1 MIDLKI
7 ISVNDFDGIFKTVGE
22 DWMLIAACD
31 NNCDGLKYNAM
42 TASWGGM
49 GVMWNK
55 NVFWCF
61 IRPQRYTKEFVDNS
75 DKITLSFFDSKY
87 KDALTLCGRKSG
99 RDGDKISE
107 AGLTVNIVND
117 EVYFNEAEYTVV
129 GRKLYV
135 DEIKKDGFIDKT
147 IVDKCYP
154 DEDFHF
160 VYVCEIEKIV
170 ESD

>member
-1 MIDLKI
+1 MNI
-7 ISVNDFDGIFKTVGE
+7 ISVDEFDGIFKTVGE
-22 DWMLIAACD
+22 QWMLIAACD
-31 NNCDGLKYNAM
+31 KCREGIQYNAM

-87 KDALTLCGRKSG
+87 KDALVLCGRKSG
-99 RDGDKISE
+99 RECNKIAE
-107 AGLTVNIVND
+107 AGLTVELQND
-117 EVYFNEAEYTVV
+117 EVFFKEAEYTVV

-135 DEIKKDGFIDKT
+135 DTIKKDGFIDKT

-160 VYVCEIEKIV
+160 VYVCEIEKILKN
-170 ESD
+170 

>member
-1 MIDLKI
+1 MNI
-7 ISVNDFDGIFKTVGE
+7 ISVDEFDGIFKTVGE
-22 DWMLIAACD
+22 QWMLLAACD
-31 NNCDGLKYNAM
+31 NCRVGIQYNAM

-87 KDALTLCGRKSG
+87 KDALVLCGRKSG
-99 RDGDKISE
+99 RECNKIAE
-107 AGLTVNIVND
+107 AGLTVELQND
-117 EVYFNEAEYTVV
+117 EVFFKEAEYTVV

-135 DEIKKDGFIDKT
+135 DTIKKDGFIDKT

-160 VYVCEIEKIV
+160 VYVCEIEKILKN
-170 ESD
+170 

>member
-1 MIDLKI
+1 MYM
-7 ISVNDFDGIFKTVGE
+7 ISVDEFDGIFKTVGE
-22 DWMLIAACD
+22 QWMLIAACD
-31 NNCDGLKYNAM
+31 KCRDGITYNAM

-87 KDALTLCGRKSG
+87 KDALVLCGRKSG
-99 RDGDKISE
+99 RECNKIAE
-107 AGLTVNIVND
+107 AGLTVELQND
-117 EVYFNEAEYTVV
+117 EVFFKEAEYTVV

-135 DEIKKDGFIDKT
+135 DTIKKDGFIDKT

-170 ESD
+170 KN

>member
-1 MIDLKI
+1 MNI
-7 ISVNDFDGIFKTVGE
+7 ISVDEFDGIFKTVGE
-22 DWMLIAACD
+22 QWMLIAACD
-31 NNCDGLKYNAM
+31 KCREGIQYNAM

-49 GVMWNK
+49 GVIWNK

-87 KDALTLCGRKSG
+87 KDALVLCGRKSG
-99 RDGDKISE
+99 RECNKIAE
-107 AGLTVNIVND
+107 AGLTVELQND
-117 EVYFNEAEYTVV
+117 EVFFKEAEYTVV

-135 DEIKKDGFIDKT
+135 DTIKKDGFIDKT

-160 VYVCEIEKIV
+160 VYVCEIEKILKN
-170 ESD
+170 

>member
-1 MIDLKI
+1 MNI
-7 ISVNDFDGIFKTVGE
+7 ISVDEFDGIFKTVGE
-22 DWMLIAACD
+22 QWMLIAACD
-31 NNCDGLKYNAM
+31 KCREGTQYNAM

-87 KDALTLCGRKSG
+87 KDALVLCGRKSG
-99 RDGDKISE
+99 RECNKIAE
-107 AGLTVNIVND
+107 AGLTVELQND
-117 EVYFNEAEYTVV
+117 EVFFKEAEYTVV

-135 DEIKKDGFIDKT
+135 DTIKKDGFIDKT

-160 VYVCEIEKIV
+160 VYVCEIEKILKN
-170 ESD
+170 

>member
-1 MIDLKI
+1 MNI
-7 ISVNDFDGIFKTVGE
+7 ISVDEFDGIFKIVGE
-22 DWMLIAACD
+22 QWMLIAACD
-31 NNCDGLKYNAM
+31 KCREGIQYNAM

-75 DKITLSFFDSKY
+75 DIITLSFFDSKY
-87 KDALTLCGRKSG
+87 KDALVLCGRKSG
-99 RDGDKISE
+99 REGDKISE
-107 AGLTVNIVND
+107 AGLTVELQND
-117 EVYFNEAEYTVV
+117 EVFFKEAEYTVV

-135 DEIKKDGFIDKT
+135 DTIKKDGFIDKT

-154 DEDFHF
+154 DEDFHY
-160 VYVCEIEKIV
+160 VYVCEIEKILKN
-170 ESD
+170 